1 MARLAVDI
9 GGTFTD
15 VALQRDDGGRQTAKV
30 PTTPDAPERGV
41 LAGVRLALAEAGVAP
56 ATVTGVVHG
65 TTLAANALIER
76 KGARTALLCTEGFR
90 DTLRLAYENRYD
102 QYDIWLDKP
111 EPLVPRHLTF
121 PVPERM
127 DAGGR
132 ALRPLD
138 EAAAAP
144 IAAALEDEGVEALAI
159 GLLHA
164 YANPAH
170 ERRLRE
176 LLAARLPGLF
186 VTLASEVCPE
196 LREYERLTTAV
207 CNAYVQPAM
216 ARYLGALDGALKAE
230 GIAAPLLLMTSGG
243 GICAL
248 ETATRFPI
256 RLVESGPSAGA
267 ILAAAVAARRGEDQV
282 LSYDMGGTTAKVC
295 LIEGARPQRART
307 FEIARR
313 ARFAKGSGLPLRIP
327 AIEMI
332 EIGAGGGS
340 IARCDDLGRIAVGPD
355 SAASCPGPACY
366 GHGGSAATVTD
377 ADLVLGRLDG
387 ADFAD
392 GRMTLDRAAAEAAI
406 AAAIAR
412 PLGLAGEAAALGI
425 SEVVDEAMA
434 NAARV
439 HAVER
444 GKDLRR
450 ATMIAFGGAGPLH
463 ACRMAAKLGIARIV
477 VPADPGV
484 ASAVGLLTAP
494 TAHEVTASR
503 YMTLA
508 AFDAEAA
515 EALLA
520 ALAREAR
527 GIVRQGAP
535 SAPLAERRSCFMRY
549 LGQGHEIEIPL
560 PCGRLGEGEASRL
573 RRAYDDAYRRRFGR
587 SVPGMDVEVLGW
599 KLAVRAAT
607 PGGDT
612 PPAAGERDPATPR
625 DAAAAARR
633 PLVDPAAGRGAR
645 VPVYR
650 RAALV
655 PGARFRGP
663 CLVAEGQTTTVV
675 TAAFAGRIDEDGDI
689 VLERVE
695 GP

>member
-15 VALQRDDGGRQTAKV
+15 IALQRDDGRRYTAKV
-30 PTTPDAPERGV
+30 PTTPAAPERGV
-41 LAGVRLALAEAGVAP
+41 MAGVGLALDGAGVAP
-56 ATVTGVVHG
+56 AAIAGVIHG

-76 KGARTALLCTEGFR
+76 KGAKTALVCTEGFR

-102 QYDIWLDKP
+102 QYDLWLDKP

-127 DAGGR
+127 AAGGR
-132 ALRPLD
+132 VLRALD
-138 EAAAAP
+138 EAAVPA
-144 IAAALEDEGVEALAI
+144 IAAALAQEGIEALAI

-170 ERRLRE
+170 ERRLRQ
-176 LLAARLPGLF
+176 LLQERLPGLF
-186 VTLASEVCPE
+186 VTLSSEVCPE

-207 CNAYVQPAM
+207 CNAYVQPPM
-216 ARYLGALDGALKAE
+216 ARYLAALDGALKAA
-230 GIAAPLLLMTSGG
+230 GIAAPMLLMTSGG
-243 GICAL
+243 GVCAL
-248 ETATRFPI
+248 ETAIRFPI
-256 RLVESGPSAGA
+256 RLVESGPSGGA
-267 ILAAAVAARRGEDQV
+267 VLAASVAARRGEVQV

-295 LIEGARPQRART
+295 LIDHARPQRARS

-313 ARFAKGSGLPLRIP
+313 ARFAKGSGWPLRIP

-340 IARCDDLGRIAVGPD
+340 IARCDGLGRIAVGPE
-355 SAASCPGPACY
+355 SAGSQPGPACY
-366 GHGGSAATVTD
+366 GRGGEGATVTD

-387 ADFAD
+387 DDFAD
-392 GRMTLDRAAAEAAI
+392 GRMALDRDAATAAI
-406 AAAIAR
+406 ATAIAR
-412 PLGLAGEAAALGI
+412 PLALDGEAAALGI

-444 GKDLRR
+444 GRDLRR

-477 VPADPGV
+477 IPRDPGV
-484 ASAVGLLTAP
+484 GSAVGLLAAP
-494 TAHEVTASR
+494 IAYEVTASR

-515 EALLA
+515 EEVLA
-520 ALAREAR
+520 GLAREAR
-527 GIVRQGAP
+527 AIVRQGAP
-535 SAPLAERRSCFMRY
+535 AAALDERRSCFMRY
-549 LGQGHEIEIPL
+549 LGQGHEIEIAL
-560 PCGRLGEGEASRL
+560 PAGRLTNTGERL
-573 RRAYDDAYRRRFGR
+573 RQTYDDAYRRLFAR

-599 KLAVRAAT
+599 KLAVQARADDA
-607 PGGDT
+607 GQGAA
-612 PPAAGERDPATPR
+612 PPPQAAPHDAE
-625 DAAAAARR
+625 AAAWRQ
-633 PLVDPAAGRGAR
+633 LVDAGGRGGEA
-645 VPVYR
+645 PVYR
-650 RAALV
+650 RAALA

-663 CLVAEGQTTTVV
+663 CLVAEGQTTTAV
-675 TAAFAGRIDEDGDI
+675 TAAWAGRIDGGGDI

-695 GP
+695 EP